1 MKHENT
7 SKTRNFSAAQI
18 KSAIAAA
25 PDRVDDADS
34 PYDPSD
40 AAAVEAFWAKGKLSL
55 PGQHT
60 HRSANLAVT
69 IPCSPEVIAYFQSK
83 GDDWRMRMY
92 LALRDWVRSQPK
104 D

>member
-1 MKHENT
+1 MKRDNT
-7 SKTRNFSAAQI
+7 SKPRHFSAAQI

-34 PYDPSD
+34 PYDPND
-40 AAAVEAFWAKGKLSL
+40 AAAVEAFWAKAKLSL
-55 PGQHT
+55 PDH
-60 HRSANLAVT
+60 SASLAVT

-83 GDDWRMRMY
+83 GEDWRMRMY
-92 LALRDWVRSQPK
+92 LALRDWMRAQRK